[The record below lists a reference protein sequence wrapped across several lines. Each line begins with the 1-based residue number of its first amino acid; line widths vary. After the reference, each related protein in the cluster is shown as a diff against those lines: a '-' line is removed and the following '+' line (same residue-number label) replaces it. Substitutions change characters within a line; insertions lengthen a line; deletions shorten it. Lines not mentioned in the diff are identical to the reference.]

1 MADADQ
7 AVAAIVER
15 VCEEN
20 ENYQELLQRFEELER
35 IKADFEARVR
45 ADLLEQARP
54 RVRDFEH
61 LEDDP
66 EPDEYREHAQ
76 EADDW
81 TGPWRP
87 FSKELRTRS
96 LTDKVAGI
104 AWGSLKGFVTEK
116 VW

>member
-1 MADADQ
+1 M
-7 AVAAIVER
+7 
-15 VCEEN
+15 
-20 ENYQELLQRFEELER
+20 
-35 IKADFEARVR
+35 
-45 ADLLEQARP
+45 
-54 RVRDFEH
+54 
-61 LEDDP
+61 EDDP
-66 EPDEYREHAQ
+66 EPDEYREHVQ

-104 AWGSLKGFVTEK
+104 AWGSLKDFVTEK